1 MNKSIFLYFFSVI
14 GALSVAIFELNYDNK
29 NNLLFIEDAVLINDG
44 SISRIDYL
52 TAVTMMEEEKE
63 NPMEVVDYQLIVD
76 RLIEEEL
83 LFQYGLEQGYIY
95 QPAISQVI
103 VNNMLETIAIQHTSE
118 KYSDEKLYQ
127 VYIEKVVE
135 NQPLE
140 SLPQEM
146 SFELLKPELAI
157 ALKAIERSKAVR
169 EYLTWLRKRSIVASF
184 DNRIIKEKG
193 PNNE

>member
-1 MNKSIFLYFFSVI
+1 MNKSIFLYFVSVI
-14 GALSVAIFELNYDNK
+14 GALSAALFELNFDNK
-29 NNLLFIEDAVLINDG
+29 NNLLFIEDAVLINDS

-83 LFQYGLEQGYIY
+83 LFQYGLEHGYIY

-127 VYIEKVVE
+127 VYLEKVVE
-135 NQPLE
+135 NHPLE
-140 SLPQEM
+140 SLPLEM
-146 SFELLKPELAI
+146 SFEALKPELAI
-157 ALKAIERSKAVR
+157 ALKTIERSKAVR
-169 EYLTWLRKRSIVASF
+169 EYLTWLRKRSVVARF
-184 DNRIIKEKG
+184 DNGIIKEKG